1 MIEFEVDT
9 NDKEIEFEVE
19 TGIPEI
25 VVAKLQTKTV
35 TPTNKEQTVVPDRDY
50 DGLDK
55 VIVNPAELDSS
66 ELEERITNLENK
78 QTFSNSIVLPQTRW
92 IKEQN
97 SFYQQVEIEGTTEY
111 SKIDLQPTP
120 EIFVYLQNN
129 NITLTSTNENG
140 EIKIW
145 ALDNKPNRDLEMQV
159 TITEIKI

>member
-9 NDKEIEFEVE
+9 SDKEIAFEVE

-25 VVAKLQTKTV
+25 VAAKLQTKTV
-35 TPTNKEQTVVPDRDY
+35 VPTTTEQIITPDTNY

-55 VIVNPAELDSS
+55 VIVNPVDLDTQ
-66 ELEERITNLENK
+66 EIEDRITNLENK
-78 QTFSNSIVLPQTRW
+78 QAFSGSIVLLQTDW

-97 SFYQQVEIEGTTEY
+97 AFYQQVTIEGTTQY
-111 SKIDLQPTP
+111 SKVDLQPTP